1 MPGKKEKKRN
11 LPRKTKTTKELFKEM
26 NPDLPEDLSD
36 YIMGKSYKDT
46 KTGETKTQLIKKK
59 SRQEPLEMN
68 KGGSVSRG
76 QYASQPKKIKFKG
89 VL

>member
-1 MPGKKEKKRN
+1 MPRKKEKK
-11 LPRKTKTTKELFKEM
+11 KTKTTKELFKEM
-26 NPDLPEDLSD
+26 NPDLPEDSSD

-46 KTGETKTQLIKKK
+46 KTGEMKTKLIKKK

-76 QYASQPKKIKFKG
+76 QYPAQARKVKFKG
-89 VL
+89 VF